1 MCGHVVQRA
10 AVKLLHA
17 DCNNLM
23 VRAAGSIT
31 GSRWWPPTSGERFTS
46 FQIFLESQNIFSC
59 KMQIYLFLCVAQ
71 GAVDAG
77 QGSDLPA
84 QGRVQ
89 AGALLGGGR
98 GQRAGTGG
106 GEPAEEGGA
115 ARAQP
120 PLPPAAQAVHQVW
133 YSRRLL

>member
-1 MCGHVVQRA
+1 M
-10 AVKLLHA
+10 
-17 DCNNLM
+17 
-23 VRAAGSIT
+23 
-31 GSRWWPPTSGERFTS
+31 
-46 FQIFLESQNIFSC
+46 
-59 KMQIYLFLCVAQ
+59 
-71 GAVDAG
+71 

-98 GQRAGTGG
+98 GQRAGAGG

-133 YSRRLL
+133 YSKRLLYPQNFLDNFMGQRSFISITPTRAVQCPVQCSVVQPDAGEIF